1 MRKEQL
7 RITDDDFQEASMN
20 ETINPVSE
28 SETKHQS
35 GGALALFLIVALPV
49 PFCSLIYHFIV
60 WSMGQSAI
68 ASTSLKQFEWADVI
82 GLAVQAVSM
91 SLLFGLLWYFTNDD
105 RFKGWYAGM
114 FAASLFGFP
123 ALTLRFLGANN
134 DQVGS
139 LLQIFFS
146 LAIAFLALRFLKN
159 KLAWISQSAPFGLLI
174 AALGIFPLAI
184 YGSLGSMGDT
194 FLNLVA
200 GLSFGLLAAS
210 LMDDAENVF
219 LNGIGAGA
227 LLALLASAFGF
238 DGGELI
244 LVAFVPAFG
253 CAVASTFPSRTAA
266 ALGTGL
272 LAFAGLA
279 FFDPTELTIVL
290 GEIAGLAVKAVGI
303 GLLIG
308 WGVSVVGVILF
319 YVAGSNSGSDVKRII
334 GWTGAALAWISLIA
348 AFFIFGNPGNYGD
361 RLFVILKNQA
371 DLSRLDSMTDLDARR
386 TAAYETLVKT
396 ANIEQAG
403 LRSVFDSTGVK
414 YTPYY
419 LQNSM
424 EVQGGTLV
432 HLFLLTRPEVE
443 RVIPS
448 PRLRAAPED
457 SPAPGFESAP
467 PDDYVGWNI
476 SLIGADRVWDEF
488 DVRGEGIIVGQSD
501 SGVDGNHPALEKQ
514 YRGYNLSDDYNWFDP
529 WDGTTSPNDEG
540 GHGTHTMGS
549 ILGSNGIGVAPEAQ
563 WIGCVNLDR
572 NLANP
577 ALYLDCMQFMLAPFP
592 IGGDPFVDGD
602 PTKAAHVM
610 NNSWGCPEIEGCDPN
625 ALLAAVENLR
635 HAGIFV
641 VVSTGNDGPNCETVY
656 APLSLY
662 DSVFSVGAI
671 DQFGNI
677 ADFSS
682 RGPVT
687 ADGSGRVKP
696 DIVAPGVDVFSS
708 LPENSYG
715 SNSGTSMA
723 GPHLVG
729 VVALIWSAQ
738 PELIGNIEAT
748 ENLII
753 TTAEPYTGVEIGCF
767 TGDRPS
773 NAYGFGVVNVYEAVK
788 KALGK

>member
-1 MRKEQL
+1 M
-7 RITDDDFQEASMN
+7 T
-20 ETINPVSE
+20 E
-28 SETKHQS
+28 SENTPVYEEKNRS
-35 GGALALFLIVALPV
+35 GGALALFLIFVLPM
-49 PFCSLIYHFIV
+49 PLCLFIYHFIL
-60 WSMGQSAI
+60 WTTEQSAI
-68 ASTSLKQFEWADVI
+68 VSSSLQQLARAGAI
-82 GLAVQAVSM
+82 GLASQAVLM
-91 SLLFGLLWYFTNDD
+91 SLLFGLLWYFTTDD

-114 FAASLFGFP
+114 FGASLFGFP
-123 ALTLRFLGANN
+123 ALALRFLGANN
-134 DQVGS
+134 DQVGLIAQT
-139 LLQIFFS
+139 LL
-146 LAIAFLALRFLKN
+146 AFVAALIVIRFGKN
-159 KLAWISQSAPFGLLI
+159 KPAWLPQSAPFGLLI

-184 YGSLGSMGDT
+184 FGSLGSFADG
-194 FLNLVA
+194 FLSLLA
-200 GLSFGLLAAS
+200 GLSLGLLAAVWMADS
-210 LMDDAENVF
+210 ENVF
-219 LNGIGAGA
+219 LDGVGAGA
-227 LLALLASAFGF
+227 LLALLASAFGY
-238 DGGELI
+238 DGGQLI
-244 LVAFVPAFG
+244 LVVLIPAFAFG
-253 CAVASTFPSRTAA
+253 VAALLPSRIAA
-266 ALGTGL
+266 ALATGL
-272 LAFAGLA
+272 LAFAGMA
-279 FFDPTELTIVL
+279 FFDPTELTFVL
-290 GEIAGLAVKAVGI
+290 GDIAELASKAVGI
-303 GLLIG
+303 ALLIG
-308 WGVSVVGVILF
+308 WSVSVVALILF
-319 YVAGSNSGSDVKRII
+319 HVARSGSGAGVKRII
-334 GWTGAALAWISLIA
+334 GWTGAVLAWISLVA
-348 AFFIFGNPGNYGD
+348 VFFIFGNPGNYGD
-361 RLFVILKNQA
+361 RLFVIFKNQA
-371 DLSRLDSMTDLDARR
+371 DLSNLDSMTDLDARR

-403 LRSVFDSTGVK
+403 LRSAFDTMGVE

-432 HLFLLTRPEVE
+432 RLFLLTRPEVD

-457 SPAPGFESAP
+457 LPSPGFESAP
-467 PDDYVGWNI
+467 PSDYIGWNI

-488 DVRGEGIIVGQSD
+488 NVRGEGIVVGQSD
-501 SGVDGNHPALEKQ
+501 SGVDGNHPALAEQ
-514 YRGYNLSDDYNWFDP
+514 YRGYNGSDDYNWFDP

-549 ILGSNGIGVAPEAQ
+549 ILGSGGIGVAPEAQ
-563 WIGCVNLDR
+563 WIGCANLDR

-592 IGGDPFVDGD
+592 IGGDPFTDGD
-602 PTKAAHVM
+602 PTQAAQVM

-625 ALLAAVENLR
+625 ALLVASDNLR

-671 DQFGNI
+671 DRFGNL

-687 ADGSGRVKP
+687 SDGSGRVKP

-715 SNSGTSMA
+715 LNSGTSMA

-738 PELIGNIEAT
+738 PELIGDIEAT

-753 TTAEPYTGVEIGCF
+753 TTAEPYTGNTSLGCF

-773 NAYGFGVVNVYEAVK
+773 NAYGFGMVNVYEAVK
-788 KALGK
+788 EALGK

>member
-1 MRKEQL
+1 MIENVDTL
-7 RITDDDFQEASMN
+7 PE
-20 ETINPVSE
+20 E
-28 SETKHQS
+28 ETKHRS
-35 GGALALFLIVALPV
+35 GGALALFLIAALPL
-49 PFCSLIYHFIV
+49 PFCSLVYHFIV

-68 ASTSLKQFEWADVI
+68 ASSSLKQFAWAGVI
-82 GLAVQAVSM
+82 GLAVQAVLM
-91 SLLFGLLWYFTNDD
+91 SLLFGLLWHFTKDD
-105 RFKGWYAGM
+105 RFKGWYAGL
-114 FAASLFGFP
+114 FGASLFGFP
-123 ALTLRFLGANN
+123 ALAMRFLGANN
-134 DQVGS
+134 DQTGS
-139 LLQIFFS
+139 IMQTLFALT
-146 LAIAFLALRFLKN
+146 AAFLVFRFRN
-159 KLAWISQSAPFGLLI
+159 SKLAWLPQSAPFGLLI
-174 AALGIFPLAI
+174 AALGIFPLAV
-184 YGSLGSMGDT
+184 YGSLGSSGDT
-194 FLNLVA
+194 LLNLLA
-200 GLSFGLLAAS
+200 GLSFGLLASA

-227 LLALLASAFGF
+227 LLALLASSFGY

-244 LVAFVPAFG
+244 LVAFLPAFG

-266 ALGTGL
+266 ALGSGL

-290 GEIAGLAVKAVGI
+290 GDIAGLALNAVSI

-308 WGVSVVGVILF
+308 WGVSVIGLILS
-319 YVAGSNSGSDVKRII
+319 YVAGSGSGGGVKRII
-334 GWTGAALAWISLIA
+334 GWTGAVLAWISLVA
-348 AFFIFGNPGNYGD
+348 VFFLFGNPGNYGD
-361 RLFVILKNQA
+361 RLFVILKTQA
-371 DLSRLDSMTDLDARR
+371 DLSDLDSMTDLDARR

-403 LRSVFDSTGVK
+403 LRSVFDTTGVE

-424 EVQGGTLV
+424 EVQGGTLLR
-432 HLFLLTRPEVE
+432 LFLLTRPEVD

-457 SPAPGFESAP
+457 SPAPGFEAAP
-467 PDDYVGWNI
+467 PEGYVGWNI

-488 DVRGEGIIVGQSD
+488 DVRGEGIVVGQSD
-501 SGVDGNHPALEKQ
+501 SGVDGDHPAIAEQ
-514 YRGYNLSDDYNWFDP
+514 YRGYNGSDDYNWFDP
-529 WDGTTSPNDEG
+529 WDATASPNDEG

-549 ILGSNGIGVAPEAQ
+549 ILGSGGIGVAPEAQ

-592 IGGDPFVDGD
+592 IGGDPFTDGD

-625 ALLAAVENLR
+625 ALLAATDNLR

-641 VVSTGNDGPNCETVY
+641 VVSAGNDGPNCETVY

-671 DQFGNI
+671 DQSGTL

-687 ADGSGRVKP
+687 VDGSGRVKP
-696 DIVAPGVDVFSS
+696 DIVAPGVNVFSS

-723 GPHLVG
+723 GPHVVG

-738 PELIGNIEAT
+738 PELIGDIDAT
-748 ENLII
+748 EQLIAD
-753 TTAEPYTGVEIGCF
+753 TAQPYTGGTVGCF
-767 TGDRPS
+767 SNDPA
-773 NAYGFGVVNVYEAVK
+773 NAYGFGVVDVYAAVK
-788 KALGK
+788 QALGK